1 MKSAIQSLVRGWTS
15 LRGRVA
21 FELQDKLTHLPVRA
35 AERTCD
41 VCASQGWPCTVMA
54 EEVTTV
60 AATTGRGFPAPQRFV
75 ASIPGGRVLSSAC
88 TAIAPPGVVLADV
101 SPDWKRRLEDHRA
114 LRSFVWAPSPRS
126 LRGTAA
132 LLGNSGRN
140 NYYHWLFDMIPRLGM
155 IEQFEEVGRIDHWI
169 APATKL
175 AAVPELLACCG
186 IPIERVRWL
195 GRFGH
200 VQCERL
206 LVSSA
211 PSPLNGSL
219 SSSVEF
225 LRSRM
230 GRHASASEVPR
241 RRLLVLRRHTR
252 RLANVS
258 ELDQLSARLRLEPT
272 YLEGMAFRDQV
283 KLFSESELVVG
294 IHGAGLSNVAFM
306 PAGGGVVEIL
316 PSWYQVEFFGLVAR
330 DAGLRFARVAGD
342 RLPDSRRL
350 GPHDDLRVDP
360 RSLAAAIDAV
370 MTSALQ

>member
-1 MKSAIQSLVRGWTS
+1 
-15 LRGRVA
+15 
-21 FELQDKLTHLPVRA
+21 
-35 AERTCD
+35 
-41 VCASQGWPCTVMA
+41 
-54 EEVTTV
+54 
-60 AATTGRGFPAPQRFV
+60 
-75 ASIPGGRVLSSAC
+75 
-88 TAIAPPGVVLADV
+88 
-101 SPDWKRRLEDHRA
+101 
-114 LRSFVWAPSPRS
+114 
-126 LRGTAA
+126 
-132 LLGNSGRN
+132 
-140 NYYHWLFDMIPRLGM
+140 
-155 IEQFEEVGRIDHWI
+155 
-169 APATKL
+169 
-175 AAVPELLACCG
+175 
-186 IPIERVRWL
+186 
-195 GRFGH
+195 
-200 VQCERL
+200 
-206 LVSSA
+206 
-211 PSPLNGSL
+211 
-219 SSSVEF
+219 
-225 LRSRM
+225 M